1 MYPYHNKIKQRIN
14 NGELVDYY
22 YDTRKNIGECL
33 VLVFNTIPFERPIRP
48 HRFEMY
54 QPILEKWEKEQNSK
68 NEEKGENDM
77 NELQIKNENK
87 VLTSMEVAEMVE
99 KEHRKLL
106 RDIRTYIE
114 QLAET
119 KIGLGDFFLESSY
132 IDKNNQERPCYL
144 ITKKG
149 CEFIAN
155 KLTGKKGT
163 IFTATY
169 INRFNEMEE
178 QITKP
183 KSTMEILR
191 LEFQAIEEI
200 GARVDKVQN
209 DLEDFKLE
217 MPLLA
222 VDIEKLQKAKNRIAV
237 GILGRKD
244 SQAYKDA
251 SLRSRLYSDLNR
263 DFKRQFN
270 IDTYKAL
277 KRCELDKAIQ
287 VIEAYKPPLYLVEE
301 IEAKNGQLMLV

>member
-1 MYPYHNKIKQRIN
+1 MNTLKLQNK
-14 NGELVDYY
+14 
-22 YDTRKNIGECL
+22 T
-33 VLVFNTIPFERPIRP
+33 
-48 HRFEMY
+48 
-54 QPILEKWEKEQNSK
+54 
-68 NEEKGENDM
+68 
-77 NELQIKNENK
+77 
-87 VLTSMEVAEMVE
+87 LTSLEVAEMVE
-99 KEHRKLL
+99 KNHNELL
-106 RDIRTYIE
+106 KDIRRYIT
-114 QLAET
+114 QLGEG
-119 KIGLGDFFLESSY
+119 KISHTDFFLESSY
-132 IDKNNQERPCYL
+132 KSAQNKELPCYL

-183 KSTMEILR
+183 KSTIELLR

-237 GILGRKD
+237 GILGGKD
-244 SQAYKDA
+244 SQAYNDA

>member
-1 MYPYHNKIKQRIN
+1 MNTLKLQNK
-14 NGELVDYY
+14 
-22 YDTRKNIGECL
+22 T
-33 VLVFNTIPFERPIRP
+33 
-48 HRFEMY
+48 
-54 QPILEKWEKEQNSK
+54 
-68 NEEKGENDM
+68 
-77 NELQIKNENK
+77 
-87 VLTSMEVAEMVE
+87 LTSLEVAEMVE
-99 KEHRKLL
+99 KNHNELL
-106 RDIRTYIE
+106 KDIRRYIT
-114 QLAET
+114 QLGEG
-119 KIGLGDFFLESSY
+119 KISHTDFFLESSY
-132 IDKNNQERPCYL
+132 KSAQNKELPCYL

-183 KSTMEILR
+183 KSTIELLR

-237 GILGRKD
+237 GILGGKD
-244 SQAYKDA
+244 SQAYNDA
-251 SLRSRLYSDLNR
+251 SLRGRLYSDLNR

-287 VIEAYKPPLYLVEE
+287 VIEAYKPPLCLVEE